1 MPHSLRWRKERS
13 PLVLQVADRA
23 QAITRARETGLGQDE
38 T

>member
-23 QAITRARETGLGQDE
+23 RETGLGRDE